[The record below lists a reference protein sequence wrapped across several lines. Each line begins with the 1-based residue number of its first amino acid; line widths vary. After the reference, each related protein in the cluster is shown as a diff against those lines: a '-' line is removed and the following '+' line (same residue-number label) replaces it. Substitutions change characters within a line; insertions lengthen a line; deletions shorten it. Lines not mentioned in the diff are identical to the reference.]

1 MLGAIGRMSARG
13 VHDLRVNGDDL
24 SSLASAIVT
33 AAASVAPRRALLV
46 GISGIGGSGKGYLAQ
61 RLVEHLRAG
70 GQSVALIPG
79 DDWLAAPSARF
90 DRLRSPEN
98 YYQRAM
104 RLDDLY
110 ARLIVP
116 LVRDRGVDLSFEGA
130 HTASIESMRPVRI
143 THRDIDIV
151 VLEGV
156 YLFKL
161 GARGGMT
168 RDAFDLRC
176 WVDCT
181 FETALE
187 RALER
192 RQEDLPPDLARAE
205 YEQVYFPAQRI
216 HATIDAPRDCAHAII
231 MNDRR
236 LISG

>member
-1 MLGAIGRMSARG
+1 MSGRG
-13 VHDLRVNGDDL
+13 VHDLRVSGDNL
-24 SSLASAIVT
+24 SPLASAIM
-33 AAASVAPRRALLV
+33 AAAGSVAPKRALLV

-61 RLVEHLRAG
+61 RLVALLRAE
-70 GQSVALIPG
+70 GQSVAMIPG
-79 DDWLAAPSARF
+79 DDWLAAPSVRF
-90 DRLRSPEN
+90 DRWRSPEN

-110 ARLIVP
+110 AKLIVP

-143 THRDIDIV
+143 AHREIDIV

-161 GARGGMT
+161 GTHGGMT

-216 HATIDAPRDCAHAII
+216 HAKTDAPRDCAHAII
-231 MNDRR
+231 VNDPRM
-236 LISG
+236 ISG